1 MIWVAVVVAALVAL
15 WFAAERARTVARCRV
30 TDGDLAVI
38 RGALP
43 TRVTS
48 ELRDV
53 VKRNRVEAVTFDIIR
68 EDGRPRLVVKGAV
81 SPSAEQQLR
90 NVVGRFKL
98 AELRR

>member
-1 MIWVAVVVAALVAL
+1 MIWVAVVVASLVAL

-30 TDGDLAVI
+30 AGGDLAVI

-53 VKRNRVEAVTFDIIR
+53 VKRNKVDTVTFDIVR
-68 EDGRPRLVVKGAV
+68 EDGRPRLVLHGEV
-81 SPSAEQQLR
+81 SAAAAQQLR

-98 AELRR
+98 AELRG